1 MKPAKFNSKTPASVR
16 QRGVTLIELM
26 VAMTISLF
34 LLIAIGL
41 VYQSSKSG
49 FSYANNTVRLSEDAS
64 FAIDSL
70 SRDIRMASYGGC
82 SGVSWSAGP
91 NNVYDNTEDVTANDD
106 IRFPSIKNVNPNAF
120 TLTGTAK
127 PNPFSKSIF
136 NAKETIVGYV
146 DKTSA
151 ITAATTAGVA
161 TPSFLGTSTS
171 YVVKNT
177 SPILFVAGGS
187 PKAVQVNATIAKN
200 QKFASLGN
208 DVNKWSNSGS
218 DILMLLS
225 DCKNSEVFRTFT
237 LQNTGAIESER
248 NFLADYGADATITP
262 LITSTYFLATRT
274 GAATPSLYRR
284 YFNGK
289 NSGVPEKAE
298 ELVTN
303 VEAITYQYGLNT
315 SFLLDAAGVATTKP
329 SYVADVYVKDTD
341 AAFAAMDWSR
351 VVSVRIGL
359 IIVTEDTGQTNT
371 TTTSIPWIGG
381 TYTPPNTTDRR
392 MRRAYSTTVSIR
404 NRVAL

>member
-1 MKPAKFNSKTPASVR
+1 MAISRYA

-49 FSYANNTVRLSEDAS
+49 FTYANNTVRLGEDAS
-64 FAIDSL
+64 FAIDAL

-82 SGVSWSAGP
+82 SGSSWSAGP
-91 NNVYDNTEDVTANDD
+91 DKVFDKTEDVTANDD
-106 IRFPSIKNVNPNAF
+106 IRFPKITNVNANTF
-120 TLTGTAK
+120 TLTGTAA

-136 NAKETIVGYV
+136 NAQEAIVGYV
-146 DKTSA
+146 DKT
-151 ITAATTAGVA
+151 AATTAATSAGVT

-171 YVVKNT
+171 YTVKDT

-187 PKAVQVNATIAKN
+187 QKAVQVSAAIAKN
-200 QKFASLGN
+200 QKLANLGN

-218 DILMLLS
+218 GILMLLS

-237 LQNTGAIESER
+237 LQSSGAITAES

-262 LITSTYFLATRT
+262 LVTSTYFLATRT
-274 GAATPSLYRR
+274 GALTPSLYRR

-289 NSGVPEKAE
+289 VASVPE
-298 ELVTN
+298 ELVSN

-315 SFLLDAAGVATTKP
+315 SFLKDAAGVATTNP
-329 SYVADVYVKDTD
+329 SYIADEYVKDSD
-341 AAFAAMDWSR
+341 AKFATMDWSR

-359 IIVTEDTGQTNT
+359 IIVTEDAGQTNT
-371 TTTSIPWIGG
+371 TTASIPWIGG
-381 TYTPPNTTDRR
+381 AYTPANTTDRR